1 MLKKSLLGALAALCA
16 ASVFA
21 GVELNKADQAALE
34 GVHGLGPALSSK
46 LLEERKKGP
55 YKSWEDVIDRVR
67 GVGPASAARL
77 STAGLTVNDS
87 PYAGAKA
94 PTSQPGA
101 SPAAA
106 GVTGAAK
113 ATKPAAPATP
123 AAK

>member
-16 ASVFA
+16 AGAFA

-34 GVHGLGPALSSK
+34 SVRGLGPALSTK
-46 LLEERKKGP
+46 LLDERKKGP

-87 PYAGAKA
+87 PYAGAK
-94 PTSQPGA
+94 PP
-101 SPAAA
+101 
-106 GVTGAAK
+106 
-113 ATKPAAPATP
+113 ATKPAATP
-123 AAK
+123 AAAGTAAAKPAKPTAPTSTAAK

>member
-16 ASVFA
+16 AGAFA

-34 GVHGLGPALSSK
+34 SVQGLGPALSGK

-55 YKSWEDVIDRVR
+55 YKSWEDVIERVR

-94 PTSQPGA
+94 PSAKPAVT
-101 SPAAA
+101 PAAA
-106 GVTGAAK
+106 GTAAAAK
-113 ATKPAAPATP
+113 PAKPAAAATT

>member
-1 MLKKSLLGALAALCA
+1 MLKKSLLGALTALCA
-16 ASVFA
+16 ASAFA

-34 GVHGLGPALSSK
+34 SVRGLGPSLSSK

-87 PYAGAKA
+87 AYAGAKA
-94 PTSQPGA
+94 PA
-101 SPAAA
+101 AKPAATPAA
-106 GVTGAAK
+106 GTAAVAK
-113 ATKPAAPATP
+113 PAKPAAPAG
-123 AAK
+123 K

>member
-16 ASVFA
+16 ASAFA

-34 GVHGLGPALSSK
+34 SVRGLGPSLSSK

-87 PYAGAKA
+87 AYAGAKA
-94 PTSQPGA
+94 PA
-101 SPAAA
+101 AKPAATPAA
-106 GVTGAAK
+106 GTAAVAK
-113 ATKPAAPATP
+113 PAKPAAPAG
-123 AAK
+123 K

>member
-1 MLKKSLLGALAALCA
+1 MLKKSLLGALAALSA
-16 ASVFA
+16 AGAFA
-21 GVELNKADQAALE
+21 GVELTQADQSALE
-34 GVHGLGPALSSK
+34 SVHGLGPALSGK

-55 YKSWEDVIDRVR
+55 YKSWEDVIDRVS

-94 PTSQPGA
+94 PTAKPGA
-101 SPAAA
+101 SPAAGA
-106 GVTGAAK
+106 TAAAK
-113 ATKPAAPATP
+113 PARPAAPATT